1 MYEKRALVDLWR
13 GKGWGKESK
22 RERYS
27 LLEGDFGQRDNG
39 YEYDDEDGER
49 LGIAIRFE
57 DVGSYFVAD
66 FFAKHEHTGNS
77 HA

>member
-1 MYEKRALVDLWR
+1 MDI
-13 GKGWGKESK
+13 GWGGEGGIA
-22 RERYS
+22 REGNN
-27 LLEGDFGQRDNG
+27 LLEGNFCQRDDG

-57 DVGSYFVAD
+57 DVGGYFVAD
-66 FFAKHEHTGNS
+66 FFAKHEQTGYG

>member
-1 MYEKRALVDLWR
+1 MYEKMLSESL
-13 GKGWGKESK
+13 GGGWGWA

-27 LLEGDFGQRDNG
+27 LLEGNFCQGDDG
-39 YEYDDEDGER
+39 YEYDDQDGER
-49 LGIAIRFE
+49 LGIAVRFE

-66 FFAKHEHTGNS
+66 FFTKHEQTGYG